1 MTRVLPSLVAC
12 PLKHFCIS
20 SAQVYEVAADVCT
33 RAGDYPEA
41 LKALQQLVH
50 LIYPV
55 LAAQEAA
62 LAAAEAAAAAAAA
75 PAGRAE
81 EPEGPGALLLS
92 STAAAGPLASG
103 SSSSSGSGSSSS
115 GGRAPAASPTWDGD
129 SDAAEEDWAAL
140 ASGVEALDDAAV
152 TAALQR
158 RRFRRWPEAAGAL
171 AVYFSC
177 VQGPR
182 EGRLDT
188 LATLRRLPRPLLA
201 TAEVQAALALAGA
214 LAAGDYVRLFRLRAA
229 APMLVRQVA
238 GTAARAARERAL
250 TVMATAYRNIAAAA
264 VCRAVALSMPG
275 LLECLKAL
283 ADRWVL
289 AGRERVWVLAGGC
302 LTVWR
307 VVEAVAKGLP
317 SAWCMAAAALMQ
329 HGIAQLSKAAQA
341 VAGTTWVQG
350 PCRRTTR
357 AGRPADGGPAGSRRP
372 GVQRMRCCVAGTPV
386 VCNTAMRGQRRGQ
399 CGGGAWV
406 AAAHG
411 RRRRYESCRQC
422 SIFPLFLPLCV

>member
-1 MTRVLPSLVAC
+1 MGRCAVSSCSNALCFKAVHRLPWLCQLWAHVLVTQVLPLLLAC
-12 PLKHFCIS
+12 HLRHFCIS
-20 SAQVYEVAADVCT
+20 SAQVYEVAADVCA

-62 LAAAEAAAAAAAA
+62 LAAAEAGAAAAAAAA

-81 EPEGPGALLLS
+81 EPAGPGALLHS
-92 STAAAGPLASG
+92 STAAAGPLASDG
-103 SSSSSGSGSSSS
+103 SSSGSGSGSSS
-115 GGRAPAASPTWDGD
+115 GSGRAPPALAASPTWDSD
-129 SDAAEEDWAAL
+129 SDAADEDWAAL
-140 ASGVEALDDAAV
+140 ASGVEALDAAAV
-152 TAALQR
+152 AAALQR
-158 RRFRRWPEAAGAL
+158 RRFRRWPEVAGAL

-229 APMLVRQVA
+229 APTLVRQVA
-238 GTAARAARERAL
+238 GAAAVAARERAL

-275 LLECLKAL
+275 LLACLKAL

-289 AGRERVWVLAGGC
+289 AGWERVRMLAGG
-302 LTVWR
+302 
-307 VVEAVAKGLP
+307 A
-317 SAWCMAAAALMQ
+317 
-329 HGIAQLSKAAQA
+329 
-341 VAGTTWVQG
+341 
-350 PCRRTTR
+350 
-357 AGRPADGGPAGSRRP
+357 
-372 GVQRMRCCVAGTPV
+372 
-386 VCNTAMRGQRRGQ
+386 
-399 CGGGAWV
+399 
-406 AAAHG
+406 
-411 RRRRYESCRQC
+411 
-422 SIFPLFLPLCV
+422 